1 MDDGAQGPDRGWVV
15 ISIGNPDRGDDAAGH
30 MVAWRL
36 REMLPPDVKIIEQSG
51 ESAALLA
58 NLAGAK
64 AAILIDA
71 CRSGAAP
78 GTIHRL
84 DVSDEPFPKAAFTC
98 STSTHGLGLF
108 EAIELAR
115 KLGQLPPCCIAYA
128 IEAENFEAGTAPS
141 PAVAEAI
148 GSLADRIA
156 AEILARA
163 GQ

>member
-1 MDDGAQGPDRGWVV
+1 MMVHRGPDRGWVV
-15 ISIGNPDRGDDAAGH
+15 IGVGNSDRGDDAVGR
-30 MVAWRL
+30 MVARHL
-36 REMLPPDVKIIEQSG
+36 REMLPPHVKIAEQGG
-51 ESAALLA
+51 EPGSLLA
-58 NLAGAK
+58 YLSDAK

-98 STSTHGLGLF
+98 STSTHGVGLF

-115 KLGQLPPCCIAYA
+115 KLGQLPPCCIVYA

-156 AEILARA
+156 AEILALA